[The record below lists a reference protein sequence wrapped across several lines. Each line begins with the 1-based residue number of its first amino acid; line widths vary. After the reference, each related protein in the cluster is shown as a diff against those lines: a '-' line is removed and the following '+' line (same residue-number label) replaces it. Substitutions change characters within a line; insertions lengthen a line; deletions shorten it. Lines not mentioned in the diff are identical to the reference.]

1 MLIVHDLS
9 HNTEHFPNT
18 YKAQFT
24 AACNVIVAD
33 PCSLCS
39 RCDSGNS
46 VSSGCSPQGLGHLLD
61 AFDKA
66 WAAYLQRF
74 VAWKFADAAALESE
88 LIKVAIEME
97 ASVLSKTGGDTS
109 PDTERSEDLQV
120 GLCNPC
126 LSVCVCVCSIVG
138 LYAVLNCCATLA
150 CLCVCMQYC
159 TVGLYAALYR

>member
-1 MLIVHDLS
+1 MDLCTAVSIVHISPQEELHPYHS
-9 HNTEHFPNT
+9 CIMPNP
-18 YKAQFT
+18 QGFH
-24 AACNVIVAD
+24 CRAD
-33 PCSLCS
+33 SS
-39 RCDSGNS
+39 SSVGSG
-46 VSSGCSPQGLGHLLD
+46 SGSQGLGHFLD

-120 GLCNPC
+120 
-126 LSVCVCVCSIVG
+126 SIFGHLVVPH
-138 LYAVLNCCATLA
+138 LVST
-150 CLCVCMQYC
+150 M
-159 TVGLYAALYR
+159 

>member
-1 MLIVHDLS
+1 MYPHHPSLPSWTCALICWQCSCNHRKIRTPITAVSCL
-9 HNTEHFPNT
+9 TLRAFP
-18 YKAQFT
+18 
-24 AACNVIVAD
+24 CR
-33 PCSLCS
+33 S
-39 RCDSGNS
+39 DSSSS
-46 VSSGCSPQGLGHLLD
+46 VGSGSGSQGLGHFLD

-120 GLCNPC
+120 
-126 LSVCVCVCSIVG
+126 SIFGHLVVPH
-138 LYAVLNCCATLA
+138 LVST
-150 CLCVCMQYC
+150 M
-159 TVGLYAALYR
+159 

>member
-1 MLIVHDLS
+1 MLTVHGLS

-18 YKAQFT
+18 RKQQF
-24 AACNVIVAD
+24 AAAFNDFVTD
-33 PCSLCS
+33 PSSLCS

-46 VSSGCSPQGLGHLLD
+46 VSSGSSPQGLGHLLD

-120 GLCNPC
+120 SLCNPC
-126 LSVCVCVCSIVG
+126 LSLCV
-138 LYAVLNCCATLA
+138 YAVLYCGLVCCSVLLT
-150 CLCVCMQYC
+150 CMKFKILP
-159 TVGLYAALYR
+159 VLLGVVIMLLL

>member
-1 MLIVHDLS
+1 M
-9 HNTEHFPNT
+9 
-18 YKAQFT
+18 
-24 AACNVIVAD
+24 
-33 PCSLCS
+33 
-39 RCDSGNS
+39 
-46 VSSGCSPQGLGHLLD
+46 SSGSSPKGLGHLLD

-120 GLCNPC
+120 SFCNPC
-126 LSVCVCVCSIVG
+126 LSLCE
-138 LYAVLNCCATLA
+138 YAVLYCGL
-150 CLCVCMQYC
+150 VCC
-159 TVGLYAALYR
+159 TVMMAWM